1 MLVIHHAG
9 NNDDIGGTGGRRR
22 RHISA
27 RAQQHNHQNV
37 GEQQPS
43 ISSQESGGSMNA
55 DSTSG
60 TGGSGSEGTYRLLF
74 HASRH
79 QVSLLRIL
87 RL

>member
-22 RHISA
+22 RHVSV
-27 RAQQHNHQNV
+27 RGQQHNNQNV
-37 GEQQPS
+37 SEQQPS
-43 ISSQESGGSMNA
+43 ISSQDSCGSVNA

-60 TGGSGSEGTYRLLF
+60 TGGSGSAGTYRLLF

-79 QVSLLRIL
+79 QVSLS
-87 RL
+87 